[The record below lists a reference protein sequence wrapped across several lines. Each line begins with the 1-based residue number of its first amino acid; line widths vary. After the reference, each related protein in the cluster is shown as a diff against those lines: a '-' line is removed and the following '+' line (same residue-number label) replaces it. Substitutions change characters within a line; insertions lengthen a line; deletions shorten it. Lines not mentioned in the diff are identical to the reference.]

1 MRKIMTRLVLGMVV
15 AVACSLIVAFLAGC
29 VLVTAL
35 TVNYPTGGGDDLGSI
50 FVFGALVAWGASLF
64 TVPAILILLVPLH
77 RLAIR
82 LGRVRGRD
90 YAVAGA
96 LVGMCVYLA
105 VQLAGRIKLLGLEF
119 PGQMAIPA
127 LVIAPL
133 LGAVAALGFW
143 VVTRPDKAR
152 AEPRR

>member
-1 MRKIMTRLVLGMVV
+1 MVV
-15 AVACSLIVAFLAGC
+15 AVTCSLTIAFLAGC

-35 TVNYPTGGGDDLGSI
+35 AANYPTGGVADDLSSI
-50 FVFGALVAWGASLF
+50 FVFGALLAWGALLF
-64 TVPAILILLVPLH
+64 AAPAILILSVPLH

-96 LVGMCVYLA
+96 LVGMGVYLA
-105 VQLAGRIKLLGLEF
+105 VQLAGRMKLLGLEF
-119 PGQMAIPA
+119 PG

-133 LGAVAALGFW
+133 LGTVAALGFW
-143 VVTRPDKAR
+143 TVTRPDKA
-152 AEPRR
+152 APGQGG

>member
-1 MRKIMTRLVLGMVV
+1 MRKIMTRLVMGMVV
-15 AVACSLIVAFLAGC
+15 AVACSLTVAFLAGC

-35 TVNYPTGGGDDLGSI
+35 TANYPSGGMADDLGSI

-64 TVPAILILLVPLH
+64 MVPAILILSVPLH

-90 YAVAGA
+90 YAVVGA

-105 VQLAGRIKLLGLEF
+105 VQLAGRMKLLGLEF

-133 LGAVAALGFW
+133 LGAAAALGFW
-143 VVTRPDKAR
+143 AVTRPDKAV
-152 AEPRR
+152 PS